1 MVLYQ
6 GYAQARGF
14 DPVNIPD
21 PSRKIRQQG
30 LQQLEGMERQLAWK
44 NKQTNRLVTAMEQ
57 NAAFEAKNREDNHRL
72 RMMYRDTLAKN
83 KWKQFEQIIKNEGT
97 YAKQREN
104 DLMAILS
111 LTKSG
116 AQLVNQYQEKRNDD
130 IDAFARDLNDQ
141 YGIGIKKYQQVKS
154 FDKHMW
160 EEGMKTEG
168 FLSSH
173 GLDHVPEHV
182 LNRIRKQG
190 GYAGLRVA
198 EMSAL
203 RLSKSMR
210 GKYAD
215 DWGKTVKIGDMD
227 VSLETAGM
235 EQIDEV
241 LRQLNREY
249 RKDLGEAWPS
259 SNVWESSG
267 AWKNAEKAKAW
278 VRRKKEETE
287 IAEARIE
294 TKQTNWE
301 IIEHQ
306 MNRDNGVGDRAGVQG
321 IQNSI
326 VFLAGGEDAPPE
338 NFKRA
343 KGLVV
348 DALIHGLENDLI
360 EWNDVKDLEL
370 LDFEMKGQKQ
380 IWGNVFKPE
389 WARIERAGLKAAKDQ
404 YQRARIGEFEREA
417 EDVEMKE
424 NMINLMATEGADIPT
439 LQKFLTIANKNNFTK
454 SQTYIQK
461 QLSTGLNTFNDK
473 QNLAILRA
481 RKARNEIITPE
492 EIDSM
497 NLSDG
502 ARSLA
507 KSEAAKNNIYLPQAG
522 KNGNKE
528 RLEERIQRELE
539 FIIPKSNSYS
549 SNASHKDAALKAYE
563 MASGYYKEAKLANK
577 SDEEAYKYARD
588 LITQD
593 IRDEDG
599 IFGKG
604 EINADGTR
612 EFKGFQ
618 ANMSRVQ
625 LPNTVAA
632 AQKLVANPDLI
643 YNQPFIAKEDIASKS
658 ARLNKGLA
666 SPMLPQSE
674 LLRSVAGISTIDS
687 EMAQLEYW
695 RNKEIEETG
704 SSNIQPYPDSYVKK
718 AKDAE
723 GLIKPK
729 ARYLLNS
736 YNYTDIN
743 KASMISENGVIYNAP
758 LLKKVE
764 TIGKRVSN
772 DDYDFTDKGNSL
784 DTYGFNLTNFSL
796 REVMSYQESG
806 QVIQL
811 GAYQLTMDQ
820 IKQGAELANIPYDH
834 KFSRENQDKLFE
846 VLIRTNNWVAPEDLS
861 EQEQLLLED
870 TQETLKDDKISS
882 NWGFHSPSYLSKE
895 AYDYLFTGG
904 RYVTA

>member
-1 MVLYQ
+1 M
-6 GYAQARGF
+6 
-14 DPVNIPD
+14 
-21 PSRKIRQQG
+21 
-30 LQQLEGMERQLAWK
+30 
-44 NKQTNRLVTAMEQ
+44 
-57 NAAFEAKNREDNHRL
+57 
-72 RMMYRDTLAKN
+72 
-83 KWKQFEQIIKNEGT
+83 
-97 YAKQREN
+97 
-104 DLMAILS
+104 
-111 LTKSG
+111 
-116 AQLVNQYQEKRNDD
+116 
-130 IDAFARDLNDQ
+130 
-141 YGIGIKKYQQVKS
+141 
-154 FDKHMW
+154 
-160 EEGMKTEG
+160 
-168 FLSSH
+168 
-173 GLDHVPEHV
+173 
-182 LNRIRKQG
+182 
-190 GYAGLRVA
+190 
-198 EMSAL
+198 
-203 RLSKSMR
+203 
-210 GKYAD
+210 
-215 DWGKTVKIGDMD
+215 
-227 VSLETAGM
+227 
-235 EQIDEV
+235 
-241 LRQLNREY
+241 
-249 RKDLGEAWPS
+249 
-259 SNVWESSG
+259 
-267 AWKNAEKAKAW
+267 
-278 VRRKKEETE
+278 
-287 IAEARIE
+287 
-294 TKQTNWE
+294 
-301 IIEHQ
+301 
-306 MNRDNGVGDRAGVQG
+306 
-321 IQNSI
+321 
-326 VFLAGGEDAPPE
+326 
-338 NFKRA
+338 
-343 KGLVV
+343 VV

-502 ARSLA
+502 ARALA

-643 YNQPFIAKEDIASKS
+643 YNQPFIAKEDIAHKS
-658 ARLNKGLA
+658 ARLNKNLA
-666 SPMLPQSE
+666 SPTLPQAE

-704 SSNIQPYPDSYVKK
+704 SSNIQPYPDWYVKK